1 MAEEVKKAGR
11 PAKAKVET
19 TTTDEVKVVENKV
32 DETDKLKAEN
42 LAMAEM
48 LKQMQEQMAKMQ
60 AQMSYQPQVFV
71 TNESNSDSTRTILV
85 TGTLP
90 FTQAITTEPFGRGRA
105 YVFEGLYET
114 KPIPFTDMQKIV
126 ITCEEMLKDGRI
138 LLKNQKDYED
148 LQIGYV
154 YDLVPTLDSIKE
166 LAELKTSESVDVLL
180 SLSKEMQEGIIA
192 LIATNIVNGKSYD
205 YNIIKEL
212 KDEGIDVDKY
222 VETLKEIK
230 EEDEE

>member
-1 MAEEVKKAGR
+1 MEEEVKKAGR
-11 PAKAKVET
+11 KPKEKVES

-42 LAMAEM
+42 SAMAEM
-48 LKQMQEQMAKMQ
+48 LKQMQEQMDKLQ

-180 SLSKEMQEGIIA
+180 SLSREMQEGIIA

-212 KDEGIDVDKY
+212 KDEGIDIDKY

>member
-11 PAKAKVET
+11 PAKAKIET
-19 TTTDEVKVVENKV
+19 TTTDEVVENKV
-32 DETDKLKAEN
+32 DDTDKLKAEN

>member
-11 PAKAKVET
+11 PAKAKIET
-19 TTTDEVKVVENKV
+19 TTTDEVVENKV
-32 DETDKLKAEN
+32 DDTDKLKAEN

-90 FTQAITTEPFGRGRA
+90 FTQAVTTEPFGRGRA

>member
-11 PAKAKVET
+11 PAKAKIET
-19 TTTDEVKVVENKV
+19 TTTDEVVENKV

-42 LAMAEM
+42 SAMAEM
-48 LKQMQEQMAKMQ
+48 LKQMQEQMTKLQ

-90 FTQAITTEPFGRGRA
+90 FTQAVTTEPFGRGRA